1 MLHCA
6 SLKGI
11 SHLMK
16 SAIAIAALLFC
27 TGCSTVRGAKLW
39 APTWFDMEPIA
50 DRVFVNK
57 DMPSTDRAQA
67 LMLVNASEKRIVQY
81 YGKATSSPKNFFCST
96 EACFKSFGGSTNRA
110 KSFGDYATLFS
121 PRGMSIPIISH
132 EWSHVEFYSRINSI
146 RTMRSIPQW
155 FDEGL
160 AVTVSE
166 APEQSEIHWK
176 FLEESN
182 IPHPTRDELYTYKS
196 LRQWIEAVHQY
207 GDDSNIERKAKGEP
221 VIYPV
226 YSTAGHELR
235 QWFTRT
241 GTQGLLA
248 FIERL
253 NSGENFE
260 SAYQEVST
268 VSTNKLGT
276 HQ

>member
-1 MLHCA
+1 
-6 SLKGI
+6 
-11 SHLMK
+11 MK
-16 SAIAIAALLFC
+16 KTIAIAALLLC
-27 TGCSTVRGAKLW
+27 TGCSTVKEAKLW

-81 YGKATSSPKNFFCST
+81 YGKATSSPKFFFCST
-96 EACFKSFGGSTNRA
+96 KECFKSFGGSTSRA

-132 EWSHVEFYSRINSI
+132 EWSHVELYSRINSI
-146 RTMRSIPQW
+146 RTMRSIPKW

-160 AVTVSE
+160 AVVVSE
-166 APEQSEIHWK
+166 APEHSESHWQ
-176 FLEESN
+176 FLEASN
-182 IPHPTRDELYTYKS
+182 ITRPTRDELYTYKS
-196 LRQWIEAVHQY
+196 LGQWIDAVNRY

-221 VIYPV
+221 EIYPV
-226 YSTAGHELR
+226 YTAAGHELR
-235 QWFTRT
+235 PWFAKA

-248 FIERL
+248 FIERMK
-253 NSGENFE
+253 SGENFE
-260 SAYQEVST
+260 SAYQGVNT
-268 VSTNKLGT
+268 VPTLQIGT